1 MGGAGLT
8 RRRLLVGGAGLG
20 LAAAL
25 GATAAGSPFGGGRR
39 SLAYWHLF
47 GGGDGVRMREMLDT
61 FGKSGTDIDV
71 AELILPWGNPYYTK
85 LSLAATGGRPPDVA
99 VMHATRIAQF
109 APGNL
114 LEPLPLDL
122 LAKHGLGEDKFLP
135 QLWKAGQWQGTQYA
149 LPLDTHPFVLYYNTE
164 IAEKAGLLGEDKR
177 LKALDG
183 PDALL
188 DAFAAAKKAGAPSGV
203 AFETRGVTPWRMF
216 LTLYSQ
222 AGGAPVVSEEG
233 RPLTLDDDKAM
244 QVLDWMGKIGKR
256 KLGAGDLDYQASVAF
271 FGNKSAA
278 FSMNGEWEVTTYQTQ
293 KLPFDMT
300 TVPQVFGRPATQADS
315 HTFVLPRANR
325 SPERREA
332 AIEFIAGLVKQSL
345 TWTKGGHVPAYKA
358 TYDSAEYRKLSPQSH
373 YAGAAQHVVFDPLAW
388 YSGSGSNMEAEAG
401 QAFKTVLTGTGTPEQ
416 GLAAFK
422 TAMDRLVDIPKPV

>member
-25 GATAAGSPFGGGRR
+25 GATTAGSPFGGGGR
-39 SLAYWHLF
+39 SIAYWHLF

-61 FGKSGTDIDV
+61 FAKSGTDVDV

-122 LAKHGLGEDKFLP
+122 LAKHGLSEDKFLP
-135 QLWKAGQWQGTQYA
+135 KLWKAGQWDGTQYA
-149 LPLDTHPFVLYYNTE
+149 LPLDTHPFVFYYNTDF
-164 IAEKAGLLGEDKR
+164 AEKAGLLGEDKR
-177 LKALDG
+177 LKPLQG
-183 PDALL
+183 PDAVL

-203 AFETRGVTPWRMF
+203 AFETRGVTPWRLF
-216 LTLYSQ
+216 LTLYTQ
-222 AGGAPVVSEEG
+222 AGGPPVVGEEG
-233 RPLTLDDDKAM
+233 RALTLDDDKA
-244 QVLDWMGKIGKR
+244 LRALEWMGQINER

-278 FSMNGEWEVTTYQTQ
+278 FAFNGEWEVTTFQTQ
-293 KLPFDMT
+293 KLPFGMATIPTILDK
-300 TVPQVFGRPATQADS
+300 PATQADA
-315 HTFVLPRANR
+315 HTFVLPRADR

-345 TWTKGGHVPAYKA
+345 TWTKGGHVPAYKPV
-358 TYDSAEYRKLSPQSH
+358 YDSQEYRKLSPQSD
-373 YAGAAQHVVFDPLAW
+373 YASAADNVVFDPLAW

-401 QAFKTVLTGTGTPEQ
+401 QAFKTVLIGTSTPEQ

-422 TAMDRLVDIPKPV
+422 KAMDRLVDIPNPV